1 VDDGDL
7 VSVLP
12 PPPPPSDLPPPPDGL
27 AASLGPVATGP
38 PKATWK
44 WWEILLVGF
53 AALIIGL
60 IPAAA
65 VYIGAG
71 QTPSSTGLQNGV
83 DFLANGVDQV
93 VLLGVVLGYLQW
105 RHRGWQRAV
114 RLPRLRE
121 LPKELAIGAG
131 IGIAMLYALGVL
143 VSAVLQPIF
152 HAVTHRDVT
161 PADQIGPGIHG
172 WDAVAF
178 AVAAVVVAPVVEEF
192 FFRGLLFRT
201 LRDRHGLWVGAIAS
215 GILFALLHTGA
226 GGEAQKLMLQIA
238 IGLFGVGLALL
249 YDWRGKLGANV
260 AAHAVFNLI
269 TVLSVLKVFS

>member
-1 VDDGDL
+1 M
-7 VSVLP
+7 SVLP
-12 PPPPPSDLPPPPDGL
+12 PPPPPSDLPPPPGGL
-27 AASLGPVATGP
+27 AAPPGPVTTGP
-38 PKATWK
+38 PKASWK

-53 AALIIGL
+53 GALIIGT

-71 QTPSSTGLQNGV
+71 ESPSSNGLLNGV

-93 VLLGVVLGYLQW
+93 VLLAVLLGYLQW

-114 RLPRLRE
+114 RLPKLRE
-121 LPKELAIGAG
+121 LPKELAIGVG
-131 IGIAMLYALGVL
+131 VGLGMLFALGIL

-161 PADQIGPGIHG
+161 PAEQIGTGIHG
-172 WDAVAF
+172 WGAVAF
-178 AVAAVVVAPVVEEF
+178 VVAVVVVAPIVEEF
-192 FFRGLLFRT
+192 FFRGLFFRT
-201 LRDRHGLWVGAIAS
+201 LRDRYGLWVGAIGS